1 MKALVSVAEV
11 AELGDD
17 FEIDGL
23 TIDERYL
30 GYSLNEWDDYA
41 IEEAVTLS
49 EADVVDE
56 VVVVTIGPERSEQT
70 IREALAKGADRAI
83 RIWDDAV
90 ANVDALM
97 PEMKTRIL
105 ASVVEAEEPDI
116 VFTGVQSDDDAW
128 GATGVALAEEI
139 DFGWAAVVTELD
151 LEPDDGVAHVRRE
164 LEGGLEEVT
173 AVELPA
179 VITIQTGINQPRYAS
194 LRGIRQAQQKEL
206 AVKSLDDL
214 GLNESVLDSELALTE
229 LYEPETESE
238 TTIWDGEPDET
249 AAELASFLRETEVI
263 ES

>member
-1 MKALVSVAEV
+1 MKALVSIAEV

-17 FEIDGL
+17 FQIDGL

-70 IREALAKGADRAI
+70 VREALAKGADRAI

-151 LEPDDGVAHVRRE
+151 LDPDDGVAHVHRE
-164 LEGGLEEVT
+164 LEGGLEEIT
-173 AVELPA
+173 TVELPA

-214 GLNESVLDSELALTE
+214 GLDESVLDSELALTE

-238 TTIWDGEPDET
+238 TTLWDGEPDET
-249 AAELASFLRETEVI
+249 AAELATFLREAEVI